1 MTNPE
6 NLSPRLA
13 ALKADLAAR
22 IPTRNQTAQTELA
35 AKSLSEVI
43 ILYLSWQARL
53 IRPRPRDV
61 VIWPEVTASSHYPA
75 YAAEIANIEAAF
87 RVGDDMNPYLS
98 TQVRT
103 HAYAAELPPPTA
115 ALSNDEWVKRN
126 WRGKD
131 RMRVTVDAHHLHLG
145 GKQADGSVARSGPLL
160 FAGITPDQAFFLT
173 IGDHD
178 SFDDGTVSGIMH
190 DKLDAYLASQGGGAM
205 LGGPMITLGGTQVK
219 DVRRADS
226 IMKTLR
232 KLDDALD
239 NHAESDVN
247 ASVIRLEWDD
257 IVATNDTSGQEF
269 ARIKGQL

>member
-75 YAAEIANIEAAF
+75 YAAEIANIGAAF
-87 RVGDDMNPYLS
+87 RSGDDMNPYLS

-103 HAYAAELPPPTA
+103 HAYAAELPPPSA

-190 DKLDAYLASQGGGAM
+190 DKLDAHLASQGGGAM

-219 DVRRADS
+219 DVRRADN
-226 IMKTLR
+226 IMTTLR

-239 NHAESDVN
+239 NHAEPDVN

-257 IVATNDTSGQEF
+257 IVATNETSGQEF